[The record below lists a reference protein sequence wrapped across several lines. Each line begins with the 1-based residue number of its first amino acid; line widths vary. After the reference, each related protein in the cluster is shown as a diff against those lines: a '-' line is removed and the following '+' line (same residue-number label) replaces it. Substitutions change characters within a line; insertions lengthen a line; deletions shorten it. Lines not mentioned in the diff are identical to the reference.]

1 MAGVCIVDALSVIS
15 LQAINVEFSRILHHQ
30 MIRINFTYMDYTL
43 VMDRIVHSTS
53 CSCENNRK
61 GGHDFLINN

>member
-15 LQAINVEFSRILHHQ
+15 LQAINVEFSQILQHQ

-43 VMDRIVHSTS
+43 VMDQI
-53 CSCENNRK
+53 
-61 GGHDFLINN
+61 